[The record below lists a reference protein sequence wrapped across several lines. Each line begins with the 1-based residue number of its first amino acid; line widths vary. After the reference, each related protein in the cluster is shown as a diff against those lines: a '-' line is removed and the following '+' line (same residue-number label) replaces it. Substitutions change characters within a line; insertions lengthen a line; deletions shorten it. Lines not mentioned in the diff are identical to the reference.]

1 MHSIAIR
8 LGRRL
13 IPTVAVLVLA
23 AGCNDRSKEDVAAAP
38 DSSLARDLA
47 MAQRQVAPQT
57 EFNDAPVGG
66 TAKASPAPAAP
77 TPRPEPPKART
88 PRPTPTPRPRNP
100 TAPVARTPKSTPPQP
115 SGVAEQP
122 APAPAP
128 AAGIVGVGTHVGMT
142 TNGRVCTL
150 TALAGDKFTAT
161 VSAATI
167 GSNGAIIPAGSTVVL
182 EVTSV
187 DRRDP
192 VESSEI
198 HFHVRAIDVN
208 GESYPGDGEVATLS
222 PLQTERV
229 SSGSDKTKVVGGAVA
244 GAVLG
249 RIFGHSTKATVI
261 GAAAGA
267 AAGTA
272 AARNAQQSTACLP
285 EGSALRLTL
294 SREIVMRREGSI

>member
-1 MHSIAIR
+1 MHIDAIR
-8 LGRRL
+8 SARRL
-13 IPTVAVLVLA
+13 IPAVTALALTV
-23 AGCNDRSKEDVAAAP
+23 GCNDRPKSDVSSAV

-47 MAQRQVAPQT
+47 MAQRQVAP
-57 EFNDAPVGG
+57 EAVFNDAPAGG
-66 TAKASPAPAAP
+66 TTKASPVPAAP
-77 TPRPEPPKART
+77 APRPRPARAPA
-88 PRPTPTPRPRNP
+88 PRPTPSPQPRRSP
-100 TAPVARTPKSTPPQP
+100 APVARAPREAPPAP
-115 SGVAEQP
+115 VAEQP
-122 APAPAP
+122 AAAP
-128 AAGIVGVGTHVGMT
+128 AAVGSFGVGSHVGMT
-142 TNGRVCTL
+142 INGRVCTL
-150 TALAGDKFTAT
+150 SALAGDKFTAT
-161 VSAATI
+161 VSSPTV
-167 GSNGAIIPAGSTVVL
+167 GSNGAVIPEGATVVL

-192 VESSEI
+192 VETSEI

-208 GESYPGDGEVATLS
+208 GESYPVDGEIATLS
-222 PLQTERV
+222 PMQTERV

-272 AARNAQQSTACLP
+272 AARNAQQSGACLP

-294 SREIVMRREGSI
+294 SRELVVRREGRI